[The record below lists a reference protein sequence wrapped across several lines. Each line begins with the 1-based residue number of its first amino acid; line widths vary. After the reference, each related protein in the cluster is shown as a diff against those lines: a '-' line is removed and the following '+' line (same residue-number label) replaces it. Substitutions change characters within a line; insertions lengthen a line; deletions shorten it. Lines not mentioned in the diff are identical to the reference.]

1 MARSGGRP
9 TSIAELPESTVGN
22 DAITLRRALKAGR
35 HQLKEQHTAG
45 ASAQVIVNR
54 HAWTIDQLITTAA
67 QSTMG
72 ALGHAHFAI
81 IAVGGY
87 GRSELHPQSDIDLLV
102 LFGDRPTVAAQDATG
117 QFVRLLWDIGLEIGH
132 SVRTVEQCREQAME
146 DLTIITSLME
156 TRLLLG
162 DEGLLHSLNNAIQPV
177 HMWPASEFLIAKRA
191 EQSTRYRRYGDTAY
205 NLEPH
210 LKEGPGGLRDLHMIS
225 WISQRTLGTSTIRD
239 LSKASLLSPAE
250 YRSLIRARNLLWRM
264 RNALHFSTG
273 RREDRLLFQHQ
284 REIATAFGYRDTRTL
299 AVEKL
304 MKRYYRAARD
314 IQLLSELL
322 LQYFDEFIRPNS
334 PAKQWKVINRRF
346 RSREGLIEMRRTDVF
361 ARHPFALLEVFYLF
375 QNDED
380 LIAIGAHTVRQIR
393 TNLRLIGDD
402 FRSDIR
408 CRTLFSEILRAPTRT
423 TRALKLMNEYG
434 VLGAYIP
441 AFGRIVGQM
450 QHDLFHHYT
459 VDTHLLFVLEKLR
472 RLRTG
477 DIYPDHPHAV
487 TLMQG
492 LYKPHRLLIAGLF
505 HDIGKGRGGNHS
517 ELGEKDV
524 RRFCSRHDMSDAD
537 TGLIAWLVLNH
548 LAMSWTAQK
557 EDISDTEVVERFS
570 VLVKDQTHLDNLY
583 LLTIADMMGTNP
595 HVWNDWKSQLL
606 LDLYLATSQTLR
618 RGLSNPE
625 LMSEVVLIR
634 KNEALQQPTLQAYST
649 DVITTFWEQLNQDYF
664 VRHTAD
670 TIAWLTETLI
680 SAPLSELPLVTVR
693 DRYEAGTLQYLVCAS
708 ASDTLFSQ
716 ITATFDRHHMNI
728 VDARVHSIQSGL
740 ALYLIMVLP
749 VSGDEQSL
757 AFLNL
762 QTRDIRRHLLEHKR
776 EPQPRSVTL
785 PRTMKQFPIEPLVT
799 FTTTPTDSQTIM
811 ELTAQDHPGLLYQV
825 AEALLENKV
834 LLTAAKVSTVG
845 ERAEDVF
852 YLTDRDGLAIN
863 NPDIQKRI
871 ADTIAVN
878 LSPM

>member
-1 MARSGGRP
+1 MPRSARRLIS
-9 TSIAELPESTVGN
+9 TAKLPKSTVES
-22 DAITLRRALKAGR
+22 DAITLRRVLDAGR

-45 ASAQVIVNR
+45 ASAQTIVNR
-54 HAWTIDQLITTAA
+54 HARMIDQLITSAGE
-67 QSTMG
+67 STLG
-72 ALGHAHFAI
+72 ALNHAHFAI

-87 GRSELHPQSDIDLLV
+87 GRAELHPQSDIDLLV
-102 LFGDRPTVAAQDATG
+102 LFGARPTVAAQEATG

-146 DLTIITSLME
+146 DLTVITSLME
-156 TRLLLG
+156 ARLLFG
-162 DEGLLHSLNNAIQPV
+162 DKQLFHSLSDAIQPV
-177 HMWPASEFLIAKRA
+177 QMWSASEFLVAKRA
-191 EQSTRYRRYGDTAY
+191 EQSTRYHRYGDTAY

-210 LKEGPGGLRDLHMIS
+210 LKEGPGGLRDLHMIA

-239 LSKASLLSPAE
+239 LSIASLLSHAE

-264 RNALHFSTG
+264 RNALHFNTG

-284 REIATAFGYRDTRTL
+284 REIATAFGYKDTRSL

-322 LQYFDEFIRPNS
+322 LQHFDEIIRPSS
-334 PAKQWKVINRRF
+334 PAKQWKAINRRF
-346 RSREGLIEMRRTDVF
+346 RSREGLIEMRRADVF
-361 ARHPFALLEVFYLF
+361 TRHPFALLEVFYLF
-375 QNDED
+375 QNDD
-380 LIAIGAHTVRQIR
+380 TLTAIGAHTVRQIR
-393 TNLRLIGDD
+393 SNLRLIGDD
-402 FRSDIR
+402 FRLDIR
-408 CRTLFSEILRAPTRT
+408 CRTLFVEILRAPTRT

-537 TGLIAWLVLNH
+537 TELIAWLVLNH

-595 HVWNDWKSQLL
+595 YVWNDWKSQLL
-606 LDLYLATSQTLR
+606 LDLYLATSRTLR

-634 KNEALQQPTLQAYST
+634 KNEALQQPTLQAYSK
-649 DVITTFWEQLNQDYF
+649 DVITTFWEQVDQDYF
-664 VRHTAD
+664 VRYTAD

-693 DRYEAGTLQYLVCAS
+693 DRYEGGALQYLVCAS

-728 VDARVHSIQSGL
+728 VDARVHSIRSGL
-740 ALYLIMVLP
+740 ALYLIVVLP
-749 VSGDEQSL
+749 ASGDERSS

-762 QTRDIRRHLLEHKR
+762 QTRDIRRHLLERKR
-776 EPQPRSVTL
+776 APQPRSVTL
-785 PRTMKQFPIEPLVT
+785 PRTVKQFPIEPLVT
-799 FTTTPTDSQTIM
+799 FTTTPTDSNTIM
-811 ELTAQDHPGLLYQV
+811 ELTAQDHPGLLHQV
-825 AEALLENKV
+825 AKALLENKV

-863 NPDIQKRI
+863 NPDIQKSI

-878 LSPM
+878 LSAM

>member
-1 MARSGGRP
+1 MPRSARRLI
-9 TSIAELPESTVGN
+9 SIAKLPKSTVES
-22 DAITLRRALKAGR
+22 DAITLRRVLDAGR

-45 ASAQVIVNR
+45 ASAQAIVNR
-54 HAWTIDQLITTAA
+54 HARMIDQLITSAGE
-67 QSTMG
+67 STLG
-72 ALGHAHFAI
+72 ALHHAHFAI

-87 GRSELHPQSDIDLLV
+87 GRAELHPQSDIDLLV
-102 LFGDRPTVAAQDATG
+102 LFGARPTVAAQEATG

-146 DLTIITSLME
+146 DLTVITSLME
-156 TRLLLG
+156 ARLLFG
-162 DEGLLHSLNNAIQPV
+162 DKQLFHSLSDAIQPV
-177 HMWPASEFLIAKRA
+177 QMWSASEFLVAKRA
-191 EQSTRYRRYGDTAY
+191 EQSTRYHRYGDTAY

-210 LKEGPGGLRDLHMIS
+210 LKEGPGGLRDLHMIA

-239 LSKASLLSPAE
+239 LSIASLLSHAE

-264 RNALHFSTG
+264 RNALHFNTG

-284 REIATAFGYRDTRTL
+284 REIATAFGYKDTRSL

-322 LQYFDEFIRPNS
+322 LQHFDEIIRPSS
-334 PAKQWKVINRRF
+334 PAKQWKAINRRF
-346 RSREGLIEMRRTDVF
+346 RSREGLIEMRRADVF
-361 ARHPFALLEVFYLF
+361 TRHPFALLEVFYLF
-375 QNDED
+375 QNDD
-380 LIAIGAHTVRQIR
+380 NLTAIGAHTVRQIR
-393 TNLRLIGDD
+393 SNLRLIGDD
-402 FRSDIR
+402 FRLDIR
-408 CRTLFSEILRAPTRT
+408 CRTLFVEILRAPTRT

-537 TGLIAWLVLNH
+537 TELIAWLVLNH

-595 HVWNDWKSQLL
+595 YVWNDWKSQLL
-606 LDLYLATSQTLR
+606 LDLYLATSRTLR

-634 KNEALQQPTLQAYST
+634 KNEALQQPTLQAYSKE
-649 DVITTFWEQLNQDYF
+649 VITTFWEQVDQDYF
-664 VRHTAD
+664 VRYTAD

-693 DRYEAGTLQYLVCAS
+693 DRYEGGALQYLVCAS

-728 VDARVHSIQSGL
+728 VDARVHSIRSGL
-740 ALYLIMVLP
+740 ALYLIVVLP
-749 VSGDEQSL
+749 ASGDERSS
-757 AFLNL
+757 AFLTL
-762 QTRDIRRHLLEHKR
+762 QTRDIRRHLLERKR
-776 EPQPRSVTL
+776 APQPRSVTL
-785 PRTMKQFPIEPLVT
+785 PRTVKQFPIEPLVT
-799 FTTTPTDSQTIM
+799 FTTTPTDSNTIM
-811 ELTAQDHPGLLYQV
+811 ELTAQDHPGLLHQV

-863 NPDIQKRI
+863 NPDIQKSI

-878 LSPM
+878 LSAM

>member
-1 MARSGGRP
+1 MKS
-9 TSIAELPESTVGN
+9 
-22 DAITLRRALKAGR
+22 DAGTLRRILKAGR
-35 HQLKEQHTAG
+35 QQLKEQHTSG
-45 ASAQVIVNR
+45 ASPQAVISR
-54 HAWTIDQLITTAA
+54 HSWMIDQLITTAA
-67 QSTMG
+67 QSTFG
-72 ALGHAHFAI
+72 AKTRDHFAI

-87 GRSELHPQSDIDLLV
+87 GRAELHPQSDIDLLV
-102 LFGDRPTVAAQDATG
+102 LFGDRPTTAAKDATG

-132 SVRTVEQCREQAME
+132 SARTVTQCREHAME

-156 TRLLLG
+156 ARLLLG
-162 DEGLLHSLNNAIQPV
+162 NQRLLHSLNNAIQPAQ
-177 HMWPASEFLIAKRA
+177 MWPAIEFLTAKRA
-191 EQSTRYRRYGDTAY
+191 EQSNRYYRYGDTAY

-210 LKEGPGGLRDLHMIS
+210 LKEGPGGLRDLHMIG
-225 WISQRTLGTSTIRD
+225 WISQRALGALTIRD
-239 LSKASLLSPAE
+239 LSRNSLLNPGE

-284 REIATAFGYRDTRTL
+284 REIATAFGYRDTRSL

-322 LQYFDEFIRPNS
+322 LQHFDQIIRPNP

-346 RSREGLIEMRRTDVF
+346 RTRKGLIETRRVDVF
-361 ARHPFALLEVFYLF
+361 TRHPFALLEVFYLF
-375 QNDED
+375 QNDEN
-380 LIAIGAHTVRQIR
+380 LSAIGAQTIRQIR
-393 TNLRLIGDD
+393 NNLRLIGDD

-408 CRTLFSEILRAPTRT
+408 CRTLFVEILRAPTKT

-517 ELGEKDV
+517 KIGEKDV
-524 RRFCSRHDMSDAD
+524 KSFCSRHDLSDAD
-537 TGLIAWLVLNH
+537 TELIGWLVLNH

-557 EDISDTEVVERFS
+557 EDISDTEVVEKFS

-606 LDLYLATSQTLR
+606 LDLYLATSRTLR

-625 LMSEVVLIR
+625 LVTEVVLIR
-634 KNEALQQPTLQAYST
+634 KNEALQQTILQAHSKT
-649 DVITTFWEQLNQDYF
+649 VITALWEQLNQDYF
-664 VRHTAD
+664 VRYPAD

-680 SAPLSELPLVTVR
+680 TAPLSELPLVKVR
-693 DRYEAGTLQYLVCAS
+693 DRYEWGTLQYLICAS

-716 ITATFDRHHMNI
+716 ITATFAHHNMNI

-749 VSGDEQSL
+749 TSGDEQSM

-762 QTRDIRRHLLEHKR
+762 QAKNIRRQLLEHKR
-776 EPQPRSVTL
+776 EAQPRFVTL
-785 PRTMKQFPIEPLVT
+785 PRTIKQFPIEPLVT
-799 FTTTPTDSQTIM
+799 FTTTPTDSNTIM
-811 ELTAQDHPGLLYQV
+811 ELTAQDHPGLLHQI
-825 AEALLENKV
+825 AEVLLENKI

-863 NPDIQKRI
+863 DPSVQKKI
-871 ADTIAVN
+871 ADKIAVN
-878 LSPM
+878 LAPM

>member
-1 MARSGGRP
+1 MPRSARRLI
-9 TSIAELPESTVGN
+9 SIAKLPKSTVES
-22 DAITLRRALKAGR
+22 DAITLRRVLDAGR

-45 ASAQVIVNR
+45 ASAQTIVNR
-54 HAWTIDQLITTAA
+54 HARMIDQLITTAGE
-67 QSTMG
+67 STLG
-72 ALGHAHFAI
+72 ALNHAHFAI

-87 GRSELHPQSDIDLLV
+87 GRAELHPQSDIDLLV
-102 LFGDRPTVAAQDATG
+102 LFGARPTVAAQEATG

-132 SVRTVEQCREQAME
+132 SVRTVEQCQEQAME
-146 DLTIITSLME
+146 DLTVITSLME
-156 TRLLLG
+156 ARLLFG
-162 DEGLLHSLNNAIQPV
+162 DKQLLHSLSDAIQPV
-177 HMWPASEFLIAKRA
+177 QMWSASEFLVAKRA
-191 EQSTRYRRYGDTAY
+191 EQSTRYHRYGDTAY

-210 LKEGPGGLRDLHMIS
+210 LKEGPGGLRDLHMIA

-239 LSKASLLSPAE
+239 LSIASLLSHAE

-264 RNALHFSTG
+264 RNALHFNTG

-284 REIATAFGYRDTRTL
+284 REIATAFGYKDTRSL

-322 LQYFDEFIRPNS
+322 LQHFDEIIRPSS

-346 RSREGLIEMRRTDVF
+346 RSREGLIEMRRADVF
-361 ARHPFALLEVFYLF
+361 TRHPFALLEVFYLF
-375 QNDED
+375 QNDD
-380 LIAIGAHTVRQIR
+380 NLTAIGAHTVRQIR
-393 TNLRLIGDD
+393 SNLRLIGDD
-402 FRSDIR
+402 FRLDIR
-408 CRTLFSEILRAPTRT
+408 CRTLFVEILRAPTRT

-537 TGLIAWLVLNH
+537 TELIAWLVLNH

-595 HVWNDWKSQLL
+595 YVWNDWKSQLL
-606 LDLYLATSQTLR
+606 LDLYLATSRTLR

-634 KNEALQQPTLQAYST
+634 KNEALQQPTLQAYSK
-649 DVITTFWEQLNQDYF
+649 DVITTFWEQVDQDYF
-664 VRHTAD
+664 VRYTAD

-693 DRYEAGTLQYLVCAS
+693 DRYEGGALQYLVCAS

-728 VDARVHSIQSGL
+728 VDARVHSIRSGL
-740 ALYLIMVLP
+740 ALYLIVVLP
-749 VSGDEQSL
+749 ASGDERSS

-762 QTRDIRRHLLEHKR
+762 QTRDIRRHLLERKR
-776 EPQPRSVTL
+776 APQPRSVTL
-785 PRTMKQFPIEPLVT
+785 PRTVKQFPIEPLVT
-799 FTTTPTDSQTIM
+799 FTTTPTDSNTIM
-811 ELTAQDHPGLLYQV
+811 ELTAQDHPGLLHQV
-825 AEALLENKV
+825 AKALLENKV

-878 LSPM
+878 LSAM